1 VLGGAA
7 LSGGFGTVVGSV
19 FGALIIG
26 LINSLVYFV
35 GTPSEWQNLVQGLA
49 ILIALMVGVLVGR
62 REGR

>member
-1 VLGGAA
+1 MATA
-7 LSGGFGTVVGSV
+7 RVVGSV

-49 ILIALMVGVLVGR
+49 ILVALVAGILIGR
-62 REGR
+62 RARS